1 MTMKDSVFDITETR
15 VEGDEMIYRIRLNA
29 GHPVYQAHFPS
40 HPITPGAIL
49 VQICVD
55 LLRKCTETD
64 IRLKNVRNV
73 KFLKPHNPEETPNLT
88 VRFKVPTR
96 PEGELELMDV
106 IIGNET
112 SIVARMTL
120 GF

>member
-1 MTMKDSVFDITETR
+1 RT
-15 VEGDEMIYRIRLNA
+15 
-29 GHPVYQAHFPS
+29 
-40 HPITPGAIL
+40 
-49 VQICVD
+49 
-55 LLRKCTETD
+55 CTEKD
-64 IRLKNVRNV
+64 IRLKNVSNV

-112 SIVARMTL
+112 SIIARMTL